1 MQCNARQWNG
11 MEQNTTEWNGMEQNR
26 IQWNGMEQNRKDWNG
41 TDTVEWIGIA
51 HKHSYPVTAVTYS
64 SR

>member
-1 MQCNARQWNG
+1 